1 MVAQNMQCNPYIV
14 YVEILYCCKNG
25 GQKFKSAVTGK
36 RNETQTHK
44 TGCAY
49 RIKLKATIDGQ
60 MLEVVEHQQNHND
73 YDKPLTNII
82 QNNVGCVQTTQIK

>member
-25 GQKFKSAVTGK
+25 GQKFKMV
-36 RNETQTHK
+36 
-44 TGCAY
+44 

-73 YDKPLTNII
+73 YET
-82 QNNVGCVQTTQIK
+82 